1 MLRAITKDTLF
12 YGDDLSILRDYVAD
26 LLNGAAVTMPAT
38 GVTFRQARREAGDG
52 GAQPGRLG
60 L

>member
-1 MLRAITKDTLF
+1 MLRAITASALF
-12 YGDDLSILRDYVAD
+12 YGDNLTNLRDYMAD
-26 LLNGAAVTMPAT
+26 LLNGAEVKMPASS
-38 GVTFRQARREAGDG
+38 VTSGQARREAGDG